1 MCYQGSQSP
10 TQYKRRK
17 QTWQK
22 GNYHQPKYATA
33 LVWHFFLLCS
43 VFPFCIRQGFL
54 FLLRFFHLVCSMLW
68 PVFLSRLWQYT
79 CGFRSVSF
87 WLTHQ
92 FKTSTGN
99 LLLCPYLYRLCPFS
113 YTGITHKWHKKE
125 TPLSFQKGMF
135 SSSFFS
141 FSRYAPKRKYPLC
154 TCLDFPWFW
163 CTAIWLWIV
172 AKAYLILS

>member
-1 MCYQGSQSP
+1 MAKRKLSSNQICYRISLALLPIMLGLSLLYQAGIFIPTKIFPPCMFHALTGFSCPGCGSTRAVS
-10 TQYKRRK
+10 
-17 QTWQK
+17 
-22 GNYHQPKYATA
+22 A
-33 LVWHFFLLCS
+33 L
-43 VFPFCIRQGFL
+43 
-54 FLLRFFHLVCSMLW
+54 
-68 PVFLSRLWQYT
+68 
-79 CGFRSVSF
+79 
-87 WLTHQ
+87 LTHQ

-154 TCLDFPWFW
+154 TCMDFPRFW
-163 CTAIWLWIV
+163 CTAIWL
-172 AKAYLILS
+172 